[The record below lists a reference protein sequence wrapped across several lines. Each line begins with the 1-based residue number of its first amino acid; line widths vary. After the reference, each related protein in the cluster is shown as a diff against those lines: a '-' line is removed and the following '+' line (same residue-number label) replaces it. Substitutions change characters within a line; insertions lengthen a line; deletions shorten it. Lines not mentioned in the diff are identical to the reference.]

1 MDMARELGLEDP
13 LGAIINR
20 IGKYWAVVDES
31 RLINTCM
38 GIKADNIA
46 SNGGDMVV
54 DISTEDG
61 DNATAANQIS
71 GNALIDASAT
81 MGDHSNNLVAIAMHS
96 VQLTMLKK
104 QNLIDTIPNSE
115 GNVAI
120 QTYMGMRVIEDDS
133 LVPVAGTTSGFIYTV
148 ILFST
153 GVVAFGSGTPEVPSE
168 MERKPGTGNGG
179 GQDVI
184 YSRSTDIIHP
194 YGFAF
199 DSSGVAGIS
208 ATYAELNAASAWD
221 RVYQNRKNV
230 GMAFLMCN

>member
-1 MDMARELGLEDP
+1 
-13 LGAIINR
+13 
-20 IGKYWAVVDES
+20 
-31 RLINTCM
+31 
-38 GIKADNIA
+38 
-46 SNGGDMVV
+46 
-54 DISTEDG
+54 
-61 DNATAANQIS
+61 
-71 GNALIDASAT
+71 
-81 MGDHSNNLVAIAMHS
+81 
-96 VQLTMLKK
+96 
-104 QNLIDTIPNSE
+104 
-115 GNVAI
+115 
-120 QTYMGMRVIEDDS
+120 
-133 LVPVAGTTSGFIYTV
+133 V

-168 MERKPGTGNGG
+168 MARKPDTGNGG